1 MIKYQRYMTY
11 YLKKHKKILA
21 LTVLLGI
28 TSTTLWVYF
37 SKIMEYLIDQSTNID
52 FIKNLL
58 FIIIYIGIVRLLS
71 YISNYSKS
79 YLTNEIIKDIRNDY
93 VKSIFDKNLLDDQS
107 EVINDIDT
115 NLLLIKTNYLENIIL
130 FITSITSFILSTFL
144 LLRINIVVTFILYVL
159 MFVLVLIPKI
169 IKHSLEVKQKEVSK
183 HSKIYTK
190 TIKDYLSG
198 FDIIKNNNIENYV
211 NQNLSEKSKNICNS
225 YIHLERLNYSI
236 SEISHFFLTL
246 LNSTGFVLGIY
257 FVQKGSMTYGHMVL

>member
-1 MIKYQRYMTY
+1 MTY

-169 IKHSLEVKQKEVSK
+169 IKHSLEGKQEEVSN

-198 FDIIKNNNIENYV
+198 FDIIKNNNIENHV

-246 LNSTGFVLGIY
+246 LSSTGFVLGIY